1 MYLGAS
7 SCIYFLAHDVF
18 ILMFFF
24 FLWDVYVMGRHYV
37 FLSLLLFLVSH
48 VLHWLLI
55 YIMRLF
61 MIYVFYFLFCEIK
74 NLFCFYL
81 YYPHVRLCVC

>member
-1 MYLGAS
+1 ML
-7 SCIYFLAHDVF
+7 HDVF
-18 ILMFFF
+18 I
-24 FLWDVYVMGRHYV
+24 FLAHEVFIFMYLFSYELYMLGGDIM

-61 MIYVFYFLFCEIK
+61 MIYLFYFLF
-74 NLFCFYL
+74 L
-81 YYPHVRLCVC
+81 